1 MNGDIEGVQVGA
13 QDVNGDIEGVQVGA
27 LGCER

>member
-1 MNGDIEGVQVGA
+1 MNGDIEGVLVGA